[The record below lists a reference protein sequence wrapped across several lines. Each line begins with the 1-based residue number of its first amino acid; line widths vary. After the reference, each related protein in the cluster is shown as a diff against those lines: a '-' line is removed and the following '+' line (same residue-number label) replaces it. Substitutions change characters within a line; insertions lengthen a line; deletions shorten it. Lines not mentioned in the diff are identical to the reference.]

1 MVFILKYQYCGPGT
15 KLQKRL
21 KRNDPGINGLDQ
33 ACKTHDIVYSRTQSV
48 KERNKADHNLAEEAW
63 QRYKSSDASIGEKM
77 VALGVNS
84 IMNVKSKLGFGL
96 KNNQVNRKDRKTL
109 CNSLQSGKNTKNGKK
124 SSSVKQML
132 KAAMKNAK
140 MVISAQNPD
149 SIEKA
154 SELAVDAAKLAIAK
168 KKLSKKTIQNGLP
181 RVIPV
186 PKIGG
191 ILPLVPIFAGLS
203 ALGALMGGTASVAN
217 AVMTTNNAKK
227 KIAENKRHNEI
238 MEAISLGK
246 SNKRNGKGVFL
257 APYKK
262 GFGLYLNPYAY
273 SKN

>member
-132 KAAMKNAK
+132 KAAMRNAK
-140 MVISAQNPD
+140 MAISAQNPD

-246 SNKRNGKGVFL
+246 SNKRNGKGLFL